1 MPLSFS
7 SYRSL
12 FISEAALKENSV
24 ISNNADAELLYPIIR
39 AAQDL
44 ELRKVLGTSLFADLQ
59 TKILNQALN
68 QAELELMLVYIEP
81 VMVWAIM
88 KKAGYYLTFRY
99 FNKGV
104 TTFTSDNSQPVTK
117 DVLDALADDATN
129 NFNQY
134 VDYLIRH
141 LRANRSSFAAYQ
153 IIDGPDD
160 IAPLQKAW
168 TSGISLDTPVRNT
181 INGNITRYE
190 RY

>member
-1 MPLSFS
+1 MPLSFL
-7 SYRSL
+7 SYQSL
-12 FISEAALKENSV
+12 FVSEASLKQNSV
-24 ISNNADAELLYPIIR
+24 ISENADAQLLYPIIR

-59 TKILNQALN
+59 TKILNGTLN

-88 KKAGYYLTFRY
+88 KRAGYYMTYRF

-117 DVLDALADDATN
+117 DVLDQLANDATN
-129 NFNQY
+129 DFNQY

-141 LRANRSSFAAYQ
+141 LRANRTSFPAYQ
-153 IIDGPDD
+153 FVDGPDD

-181 INGNITRYE
+181 INGNVMRYE